1 VAEDLQQNGQWRP
14 HLHDLG
20 EVEVKHGER
29 IHVFNFY
36 TDDAGNSEPPKKL
49 SDGKSQQRTPAAP
62 SAEKAEKGQYTICV
76 LPFANMSG
84 DSEQEYFSDGISEDI
99 ITDLSKVSALHVVSR
114 NTAFTFKGKSIDVR
128 QVAEQLKVSHVLEG
142 SVRKAAGRVRIT
154 AQLIDGSNDSHVWA
168 ERYDRDLNDI
178 FALQDEISHAIV
190 DALKVKLL
198 PEEKKAIEQHGTEN
212 VDAYNLFLMARQMHN
227 TGFEADARR
236 LDAIIRMCRRAV
248 EIDPNY
254 ANAWALIAL
263 AEVVL
268 RTSVGRQGGDAGLAA
283 AQRAL
288 ALNPELAEAHAVK
301 ARIFVEENRYDDAER
316 EIEIALRLDPESH
329 QVNRTAADLRF
340 RETKIEEAATYWEKT
355 LTLEENDFG
364 SAGMLITAYTALGK
378 PEAAQRA
385 AEITL
390 QRCEKVL
397 ARDSNNGSAL
407 GHSSFALA
415 VLGQHER
422 AKEWMERA
430 LLVDPDNITMR
441 YNFACTLAK
450 FLSDKDAA
458 LEMLRPLFD
467 QVGSGLIHH
476 AKVDPDLE
484 SIRDDPR
491 FKAMLADAERRLA
504 KESQN

>member
-1 VAEDLQQNGQWRP
+1 
-14 HLHDLG
+14 
-20 EVEVKHGER
+20 
-29 IHVFNFY
+29 
-36 TDDAGNSEPPKKL
+36 
-49 SDGKSQQRTPAAP
+49 
-62 SAEKAEKGQYTICV
+62 
-76 LPFANMSG
+76 
-84 DSEQEYFSDGISEDI
+84 
-99 ITDLSKVSALHVVSR
+99 
-114 NTAFTFKGKSIDVR
+114 
-128 QVAEQLKVSHVLEG
+128 VSHVLEG

-248 EIDPNY
+248 EIDPGY
-254 ANAWALIAL
+254 ADAWALIAL

-329 QVNRTAADLRF
+329 RVNRVAADHRYLER
-340 RETKIEEAATYWEKT
+340 KIEEAAAYWEKT

-397 ARDSNNGSAL
+397 ARDANNGNAL
-407 GHSSFALA
+407 GHSSVALA
-415 VLGQHER
+415 VLGQRER

-450 FLSDKDAA
+450 YLNDKDAA
-458 LEMLRPLFD
+458 LEILRPLFD
-467 QVGSGLIHH
+467 QIGSGFIHH
-476 AKVDPDLE
+476 SKVDPDLE

-491 FKAMLADAERRLA
+491 FKEVLAAAEARVA
-504 KESQN
+504 KESQT